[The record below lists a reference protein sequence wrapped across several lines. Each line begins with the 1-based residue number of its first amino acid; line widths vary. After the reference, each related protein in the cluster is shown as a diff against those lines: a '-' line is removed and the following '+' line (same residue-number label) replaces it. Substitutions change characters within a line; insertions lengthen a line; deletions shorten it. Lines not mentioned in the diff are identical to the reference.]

1 MKKKTGTS
9 SSCFFRF
16 DISLQLFLSSSLFLC
31 FARSRYRRFHCTEEF
46 TFRARTQHLARDA
59 KRRSRKKQK
68 SAPSSL
74 FLSFSDRRPSL
85 ASIFSLEIKASPMGD
100 NHTVY
105 ERPEGQTTQWEDIQR
120 KMGNMAPAEKVWK
133 PAAWSAKK
141 ELPRGLATLV
151 CGDADADA
159 VADLEGEFDDD
170 RFLEE
175 YRLKRLAELREKEE
189 KAAAVGKRG
198 IVATISKEDYVS
210 KVTRASAGV
219 DPDNDVVAAAEARGD
234 ADEEEEEDEEE
245 EGRAAALSAP
255 KPTGPPRWIVCHMF
269 RDGAAG
275 CDDVDDALRQ
285 LADSPATS
293 APAAASSASS
303 ASTKSFPR
311 VSFVRIRA
319 DDVAPG
325 YPASA
330 LPTLL
335 VYFGGECVA
344 SLKGREA
351 CSGGGGGKNLAAAE
365 EKRSSYSK
373 TPRDVGRLSTSAVV
387 DALEAAAP
395 GIVMGGGGSKA
406 NNRSGNESD
415 SGGSDSE

>member
-1 MKKKTGTS
+1 
-9 SSCFFRF
+9 
-16 DISLQLFLSSSLFLC
+16 
-31 FARSRYRRFHCTEEF
+31 
-46 TFRARTQHLARDA
+46 
-59 KRRSRKKQK
+59 
-68 SAPSSL
+68 
-74 FLSFSDRRPSL
+74 
-85 ASIFSLEIKASPMGD
+85 MGD

-133 PAAWSAKK
+133 PAAWSAKR
-141 ELPRGLATLV
+141 ELPKGLAALV
-151 CGDADADA
+151 GGNGSGSGGADA
-159 VADLEGEFDDD
+159 VDDLEGEFDDD

-198 IVATISKEDYVS
+198 HDATISKEEYVS

-219 DPDNDVVAAAEARGD
+219 DPDDAVFAPAATANEEED
-234 ADEEEEEDEEE
+234 DDEEEDNN
-245 EGRAAALSAP
+245 LSGP
-255 KPTGPPRWIVCHMF
+255 KPTGPARWVVCHMF
-269 RDGAAG
+269 REGAAG

-285 LADSPATS
+285 LADSPAAA
-293 APAAASSASS
+293 APAAAASSAAPPSS
-303 ASTKSFPR
+303 SSSSSSSRGAIRKKQFPR

-351 CSGGGGGKNLAAAE
+351 CSGGGGGSGGGGRKKDAAGE
-365 EKRSSYSK
+365 EEKKRSSYSR

-387 DALEAAAP
+387 AALEAAAP
-395 GIVMGGGGSKA
+395 GILMGAGGGGGK
-406 NNRSGNESD
+406 GNESD

>member
-1 MKKKTGTS
+1 
-9 SSCFFRF
+9 
-16 DISLQLFLSSSLFLC
+16 
-31 FARSRYRRFHCTEEF
+31 
-46 TFRARTQHLARDA
+46 
-59 KRRSRKKQK
+59 
-68 SAPSSL
+68 
-74 FLSFSDRRPSL
+74 
-85 ASIFSLEIKASPMGD
+85 MGD

-133 PAAWSAKK
+133 PAAWSAKQ
-141 ELPRGLATLV
+141 ELPRGLAALV
-151 CGDADADA
+151 GGGNGGADA
-159 VADLEGEFDDD
+159 VDDLEGEFDDD

-189 KAAAVGKRG
+189 AGKAAALGGKRG
-198 IVATISKEDYVS
+198 VVATISKEEYVA

-219 DPDNDVVAAAEARGD
+219 DPDADAFAFAPSGENANND
-234 ADEEEEEDEEE
+234 DEEDDDDN
-245 EGRAAALSAP
+245 GPLSVAGP
-255 KPTGPPRWIVCHMF
+255 KPTGPPRWVVCHMF
-269 RDGAAG
+269 REGAAG
-275 CDDVDDALRQ
+275 CDDVDEALQQ
-285 LADSPATS
+285 LADSPAAT
-293 APAAASSASS
+293 APAAPSTSSSS
-303 ASTKSFPR
+303 CSSSSRRRQFPR
-311 VSFVRIRA
+311 VSFVRVRA

-351 CSGGGGGKNLAAAE
+351 CSGGGKNDGGDEE
-365 EKRSSYSK
+365 EKKRSQYSK

-387 DALEAAAP
+387 AALEAAAP
-395 GIVMGGGGSKA
+395 GILMGAGRKGKGKK
-406 NNRSGNESD
+406 SGDESD